1 MTAAR
6 RAFLLLLAAAT
17 AGSALAAALTGPPE
31 ARAGGALRTLA
42 PDLYPATPYGLA
54 VQGGVADGKRFAYL
68 SFASA
73 SINGGEGPLIIR
85 GSRPSGNEPEMTAD
99 QILKRA
105 DGTEQRRSDVGTLR
119 YVVDRTHEHWHLLAF
134 MTYELRRS
142 SDFKLV
148 RPDQKT
154 GFCLGDRTNADPETV
169 LPGEPE
175 DRVFNSN
182 CGLQDTGLL
191 EIEEG
196 ISVGWRDTY
205 QSWLDG
211 QLIDITGLR
220 PGRYVLV
227 HRVNQGR
234 ALEETDYAN
243 NVSSVL
249 LSLSW
254 PRGRSA
260 PPVVKLLRR
269 CPTTDR
275 CLPK

>member
-6 RAFLLLLAAAT
+6 RAFLLLLAAAA
-17 AGSALAAALTGPPE
+17 AGSALGAGLTGPPE
-31 ARAGGALRTLA
+31 ARAGGASRTLA
-42 PDLYPATPYGLA
+42 PDLYPVTPYGLA
-54 VQGGVADGKRFAYL
+54 VQGGIADGKRFAYL

-73 SINGGEGPLIIR
+73 SINGGEEPLIIR
-85 GSRPSGNEPEMTAD
+85 GARPTANQPEMSVD

-105 DGTEQRRSDVGTLR
+105 DGTERRKSNVGTLR
-119 YVVDRTHEHWHLLAF
+119 YVVEQTHEHWHLLAF

-154 GFCLGDRTNADPETV
+154 GFCLGDRTNADPKTV

-182 CGLQDTGLL
+182 CGLGETGLL

-205 QSWLDG
+205 QSWLEG

-234 ALEETDYAN
+234 ALEESDYAN
-243 NVSSVL
+243 NASSVL

-254 PRGRSA
+254 PRGRSE
-260 PPVVKLLRR
+260 PPAVKVLRR
-269 CPTTDR
+269 CGSTDR
-275 CLPK
+275 CLPN